1 MTERKHIICL
11 ARRVKA
17 LAKAAFAG
25 VESPP
30 EGLWQPTAAESMLG
44 RVRGTSVLIGRK
56 IKAAAET
63 SVPMAAAL
71 FVAAFAFAL
80 VGFNRT
86 ERTPN
91 PAVQTVQGAPPPAG
105 APIGYVYI
113 TNNGEGTLSEFSRGA
128 DGNLIFLRTAKAGA
142 ANGPTGI
149 AIDPSSRFL
158 YVANEGDGRI
168 YQFTIKRET
177 GELAPIGEG
186 WVDDGSANHP
196 QQIAISPRGDFLYV
210 TNSGRSSDSKNND
223 GKSNDGS
230 IAQYAIEP
238 ATGALMPLET
248 FRGVGLQ
255 RPWGIASTPNGKFI
269 YVSDLSAGTI
279 VAFAIEPSGKL
290 ELVASTPSLGDKPGR
305 PGLVAVHPSGDFVYT
320 VDRSVG
326 VVVAAKVA
334 EDGKLSLTKT
344 YRVGISTAG
353 PFGIALAA
361 MGQNVFVYTANLG
374 SDTVSSL
381 AVKPDKID
389 LVGECPTGMGNPTGM
404 VVDPTG
410 RNLYVVNRD
419 ASTVAQFALAAT
431 NGVALAPA
439 ASIFTEASPS
449 ETSHPLYIATT
460 RWDAPASLKRGNSAP
475 DRRSA
480 LRRASGAGRG
490 GG

>member
-1 MTERKHIICL
+1 MQIPASQSVQS
-11 ARRVKA
+11 ARA
-17 LAKAAFAG
+17 
-25 VESPP
+25 S
-30 EGLWQPTAAESMLG
+30 
-44 RVRGTSVLIGRK
+44 
-56 IKAAAET
+56 AAAR
-63 SVPMAAAL
+63 V
-71 FVAAFAFAL
+71 
-80 VGFNRT
+80 
-86 ERTPN
+86 
-91 PAVQTVQGAPPPAG
+91 
-105 APIGYVYI
+105 GYVYI
-113 TNNGEGTLSEFSRGA
+113 TNNGEGTLSELSRGA

-168 YQFTIKRET
+168 YQFRIKRDT
-177 GELAPIGEG
+177 GDLAMIGEG

-210 TNSGRSSDSKNND
+210 TNAGAGGESKSS
-223 GKSNDGS
+223 DGS
-230 IAQYAIEP
+230 IAEYAIDS
-238 ATGALMPLET
+238 ATGALKPLET
-248 FRGVGLQ
+248 FRGSGLEQ
-255 RPWGIASTPNGKFI
+255 PLGIAFMPNGKFV
-269 YVSDLSAGTI
+269 YVSDAGAGTI
-279 VAFAIEPSGKL
+279 VAFAIEASGKL
-290 ELVASTPSLGDKPGR
+290 RLVASTPSLGDKPGR

-320 VDRSVG
+320 VDRSQG
-326 VVVAAKVA
+326 VVVAAKAA

-344 YRVGISTAG
+344 YRVGISTSG
-353 PFGIALAA
+353 SFGIAMAA
-361 MGQNVFVYTANLG
+361 MGQNVFVYTANRV

-381 AVKPDKID
+381 AVKPDKMD

-404 VVDPTG
+404 VADPTG

-419 ASTVAQFALAAT
+419 ASTVAQFAIGAT
-431 NGVALAPA
+431 NGVALIPA